1 LSDAVIKLEDVNP
14 EHRFAPEVSRGV
26 RAATTQI
33 SSWSEE
39 DRSFEFV
46 LATPTPVMRWYRD
59 LDTYERFQ
67 AEEVLPIETAVLM
80 SESGRN
86 VPILDSHNIWSVASV
101 VGTCTE
107 MRRENGQ
114 IVAKGR
120 LSGMESCKDIVVGV
134 REGVLNNIS
143 AGYSECDFEL
153 VTDPAT
159 SRRTMR
165 AKRWVIYEASLV
177 PVPADGNAKTR
188 SAHDLVV
195 DWRRSQTNN
204 EDSDM
209 TEEQVT
215 ALATAAARA
224 VLDEDRK
231 AREAAAAETEK
242 RSKESTEVTT
252 TPTAPTTSERSA
264 EDTAAI
270 AGLRSAAVSYGCEA
284 GFDAMDKAGATVAE
298 LRSMVA
304 SGARKHS
311 NTPDIDGGSSM
322 GGSRHAEQLPDF
334 GTAFRSA
341 FGGGTK

>member
-1 LSDAVIKLEDVNP
+1 MRS
-14 EHRFAPEVSRGV
+14 
-26 RAATTQI
+26 AATAPST
-33 SSWSEE
+33 WSDG

-46 LATPTPVMRWYRD
+46 LATPQPVLRWYRD
-59 LDTYERFQ
+59 CDTWERFQ
-67 AEEVLPIETAVLM
+67 AEEVLPTETAVLM
-80 SESGRN
+80 DESGRSI
-86 VPILDSHNIWSVASV
+86 PILNSHQSWSVESV
-101 VGTCTE
+101 VGVVTE
-107 MRRENGQ
+107 MRREDGK
-114 IVAKGR
+114 IVCKGR
-120 LSGMESCKDIVVGV
+120 LSGRDSVADVVEGV
-134 REGVLNNIS
+134 REGVLRNLS
-143 AGYSECDFEL
+143 VGYDTPDMEL
-153 VTDPAT
+153 VTDAVT
-159 SRRTMR
+159 GKKTMR
-165 AKRWVIYEASLV
+165 AKRWTILEASLV
-177 PVPADGNAKTR
+177 PVPADGNAQVR

-195 DWRRSQTNN
+195 DWRRSNN
-204 EDSDM
+204 TEETDM

-231 AREAAAAETEK
+231 AREAAEAEK
-242 RSKESTEVTT
+242 RSKEPSTEVTT
-252 TPTAPTTSERSA
+252 TTTAPATSERSA